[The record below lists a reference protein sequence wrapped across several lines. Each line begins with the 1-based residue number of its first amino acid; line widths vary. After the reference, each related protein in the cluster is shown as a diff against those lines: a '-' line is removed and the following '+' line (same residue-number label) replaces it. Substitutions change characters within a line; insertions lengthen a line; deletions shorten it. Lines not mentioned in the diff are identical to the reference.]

1 MINHDFVAFLDLED
15 CLEDAVDDFVEE
27 VETFVFFTD
36 ETVFDGTIDPLDCDI
51 DLDAFCEGVEG
62 RSIESSEELREVSL
76 SLRSLV
82 LLVSFFSLLN

>member
-36 ETVFDGTIDPLDCDI
+36 ETVFDPLDCDI

-76 SLRSLV
+76 SLRSLI